1 VTARRLL
8 PFLVLLLVG
17 SAVSVPAGAEELSP
31 ATGLAAFDH
40 RDGRW
45 FFHRLGDAYPAHTFF
60 YGDPGDT
67 PLLGDWDCDGTATVG
82 MYRTSNGSAYLRNSN
97 DAGPPD
103 IEFYFGIGSDQPL
116 VGDWDGDGCDSLGV
130 YRRST
135 GQVFLGNRLATSAA
149 DVYYYFG
156 IPGDRP
162 FAGDFDGD
170 GVDSVGLHR
179 PADGMVYT
187 SNAQATAFADVSF
200 PYGATTDDF
209 IVGDWDGD
217 GDDTVGLVREL
228 DGSVHLRDQHVA
240 GSGQATYEFMSGD
253 LEVKAGG
260 FSLPRAGS
268 PVYGRIFPHHR
279 VVAYYGNSSTR
290 LLGVLGETGP
300 EAAVGRVL
308 AAAVPFATPERP
320 VIGAFELIA
329 SVAQASAGSD
339 GDYSA
344 PTALADLQP
353 WIDAA
358 RASGLLVI
366 LDIQPGRSSFVDEV
380 KRYEPLLRQPGVG
393 LALDPEWRM
402 GPTQVPAQV
411 IGSVDAAEVNE
422 VSAWLSDIVLEEGL
436 PEKLFL
442 LHQFT
447 FGMITNRDQL
457 LARPGLVN
465 VIHVDGIGSQSLK
478 LQTYGYLHT
487 DPPPWY
493 NGLKLF
499 IDEDTNMF
507 TPAEV
512 FARVDPIPDLITYQ

>member
-1 VTARRLL
+1 VSARRLL
-8 PFLVLLLVG
+8 PTLALALVATLV
-17 SAVSVPAGAEELSP
+17 ATPAGSEEP
-31 ATGLAAFDH
+31 IPTTGLAAFDQ
-40 RDGRW
+40 RVGRW

-60 YGDPGDT
+60 YGEPGDT

-103 IEFYFGIGSDQPL
+103 LEFFFGIGSDQPL

-149 DVYYYFG
+149 DVFYYFG

-170 GVDSVGLHR
+170 GIDSVGLYR

-187 SNAQATAFADVSF
+187 SNALATAFADTAF
-200 PYGATTDDF
+200 GYGAAADQF
-209 IVGDWDGD
+209 VVGDWDGD
-217 GDDTVGLVREL
+217 GDDTVGLVR
-228 DGSVHLRDQHVA
+228 DRDRSVRLRDQHLP
-240 GSGQATYEFMSGD
+240 GSGQAVYDFMSAD
-253 LEVKAGG
+253 LQVMAGR
-260 FSLPRAGS
+260 FSLSRAGS
-268 PVYGRIFPHHR
+268 PVYGRIFPQHR

-290 LLGVLGETGP
+290 RLGVLGETGP

-308 AAAVPFATPERP
+308 AAAAPFATAARP

-329 SVAQASAGSD
+329 SVAQSSAGPD

-344 PTALADLQP
+344 PTPLDDLQP

-358 RASGLLVI
+358 RAGGLIVI
-366 LDIQPGRSSFVDEV
+366 LDIQPGRSSFVDEA

-402 GPTQVPAQV
+402 GPTGIPAQV

-422 VSAWLSDIVLEEGL
+422 VSAWLSDIVLDEGL
-436 PEKLFL
+436 PEKLFI

-447 FGMITNRDQL
+447 FGMITNRERL
-457 LARPGLVN
+457 IARPGLVN
-465 VIHVDGIGSQSLK
+465 VVHVDGIGSQSLK

-493 NGLKLF
+493 NGFKLF

-507 TPAEV
+507 SPAEV

>member
-1 VTARRLL
+1 MVASLVPTA
-8 PFLVLLLVG
+8 
-17 SAVSVPAGAEELSP
+17 AGAEELS
-31 ATGLAAFDH
+31 ANTGLAAFDH
-40 RDGRW
+40 TDGRW
-45 FFHRLGDAYPAHTFF
+45 FFHRLGDSYPAHTFF
-60 YGDPGDT
+60 YGESGDT
-67 PLLGDWDCDGTATVG
+67 PLLGDWDCDGIDTVG
-82 MYRTSNGSAYLRNSN
+82 MYRTSDGSAYLRNSN

-103 IEFYFGIGSDQPL
+103 LEFYFGIGSDEPL

-149 DVYYYFG
+149 DVFYYFG
-156 IPGDRP
+156 IPEDRP

-170 GVDSVGLHR
+170 GIDSVGLFR
-179 PADGMVYT
+179 QTDGMVYT
-187 SNAQATAFADVSF
+187 SNTQATAFADVSF
-200 PYGATTDDF
+200 AYGAAADDF
-209 IVGDWDGD
+209 VVGDWNGD
-217 GDDTVGLVREL
+217 GADTVGLVR
-228 DGSVHLRDQHVA
+228 DVDRSVRLRDQHLP
-240 GSGQATYEFMSGD
+240 GSDETAYDFMATD
-253 LEVKAGG
+253 LEVMAGG

-268 PVYGRIFPHHR
+268 PVYGRIFPQHR

-308 AAAVPFATPERP
+308 NAAVPFATDDRP

-329 SVAQASAGSD
+329 SVAQSSAGSD

-344 PTALADLQP
+344 PTALEDLQP

-358 RASGLLVI
+358 RANGLIVI

-402 GPTQVPAQV
+402 GPNQVPAQV
-411 IGSVDAAEVNE
+411 IGSVDASEVNQ

-436 PEKLFL
+436 PEKLFI
-442 LHQFT
+442 LHQFK
-447 FGMITNRDQL
+447 FSMITNRDRL
-457 LARPGLVN
+457 LARTGLVN

-478 LQTYGYLHT
+478 LVTYGFVHT

-493 NGLKLF
+493 NGFKLF

-512 FARVDPIPDLITYQ
+512 FAEVDPIPDLISYQ